1 MPFRPAGRADI
12 AGKMK
17 GQAQPFE
24 YRLKTERLRFGTQEL
39 EIECLENLDATID
52 ALFAHLERGGDQS
65 LLEDLCPYF
74 GVVWPSARA
83 LCDHLLENGMVKRLP
98 GASVLEVGCG
108 LAIPAMLAARL
119 GAKVTATDFH
129 PEVEA
134 FLRRNIERNQ
144 IKGLRYLKFDWTR
157 SNETGEQYDIVL
169 GSDILYERS
178 HPANVARA
186 VASMVRPGGTAI
198 VADPARPY
206 LQEFSDEMQKLGFRS
221 KTDIRR
227 AAGKDVFLLLFHFQT

>member
-1 MPFRPAGRADI
+1 
-12 AGKMK
+12 MK
-17 GQAQPFE
+17 GQSRPFE
-24 YRLKTERLRFGTQEL
+24 YRLKAERLRFGAQEL
-39 EIECLENLDATID
+39 VIECLENLDATID

-83 LCDHLLENGMVKRLP
+83 LCDHLLEPGMVEKLP
-98 GASVLEVGCG
+98 GATVLEVGCG
-108 LAIPAMLAARL
+108 LAIPSMLAARL
-119 GAKVTATDFH
+119 GAYVTATDFH
-129 PEVEA
+129 PEVEV

-144 IKGLRYLKFDWTR
+144 IERLRYLRFDWTR
-157 SNETGEQYDIVL
+157 GNETGKRYDIVL

-178 HPANVARA
+178 HPANVART
-186 VASMVRPGGTAI
+186 VASMVRPGGIAI

-206 LQEFSDEMQKLGFRS
+206 LQEFSDEMRKLGFRS

-227 AAGKDVFLLLFHFQT
+227 AAGKDVFLLVFH